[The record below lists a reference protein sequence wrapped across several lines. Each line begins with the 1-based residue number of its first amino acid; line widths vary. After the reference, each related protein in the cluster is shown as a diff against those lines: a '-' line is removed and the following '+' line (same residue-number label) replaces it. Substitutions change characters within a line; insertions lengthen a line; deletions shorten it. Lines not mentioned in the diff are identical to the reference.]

1 MAENCRTFFV
11 ERIATIPLS
20 VATRTRS
27 NLVGRPME
35 KKKRR
40 QTCRNGPRSSAVGL
54 PPQNQARD
62 CHELLQVGGVMVS
75 RGVHRIGWPSI
86 TAGPPEPQEG
96 TGGDPIA
103 LSKGG
108 GERDV
113 EGPQDQHETNI
124 FCPFD
129 RGLSPPRF
137 FCPFDRA
144 FFSFRCPSP
153 QTSLQTRMRPQ
164 KEGAILLLYQGT
176 NIPGGLKPC
185 FCQDSPPFPSID
197 K

>member
-103 LSKGG
+103 PRGGG
-108 GERDV
+108 GEGRRGAARSARD
-113 EGPQDQHETNI
+113 EH
-124 FCPFD
+124 F
-129 RGLSPPRF
+129 L
-137 FCPFDRA
+137 
-144 FFSFRCPSP
+144 SFRPRSFAS
-153 QTSLQTRMRPQ
+153 SLFLSFRPRLFQ
-164 KEGAILLLYQGT
+164 FSVPLPPNQPPNPNEATKGRCYIVIVPRYQHPRGA
-176 NIPGGLKPC
+176 
-185 FCQDSPPFPSID
+185 
-197 K
+197 